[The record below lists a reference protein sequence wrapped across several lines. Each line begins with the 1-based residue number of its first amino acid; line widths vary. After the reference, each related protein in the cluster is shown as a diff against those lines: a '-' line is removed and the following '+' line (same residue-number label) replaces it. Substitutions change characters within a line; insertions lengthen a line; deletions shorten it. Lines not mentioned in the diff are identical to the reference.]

1 MPDARMSRETAEVGH
16 LQLLFAK
23 PHLCRVRGTSTLRS
37 LQSTGWDPT
46 MTRGWHLMKESDKEG
61 ISGTQLP
68 EEGEQKIGKGMGGC
82 SSCSTS
88 HDPGL

>member
-1 MPDARMSRETAEVGH
+1 
-16 LQLLFAK
+16 
-23 PHLCRVRGTSTLRS
+23 
-37 LQSTGWDPT
+37 